1 MITNRSVMLGERS
14 TGDET
19 GMGTLVGVTSIIRPV
34 ILSGG
39 SGTRLWPLS
48 TRERPK
54 QFIDVI
60 GEPLFEATLDRVAGV
75 AAGGQVIVIIGSD
88 QVAEVEKAMSD
99 TDLVATLLIEPSGR
113 NTAPAVIAAALAS
126 EPGDV
131 LVVMPSDHL
140 ISDTSAFLAAMEDAV
155 GMAVAG
161 SLVTFGVEPTRPE
174 TGYGYIQKGEPLGPG
189 FRVARFKEKP
199 DVDEAVELVA
209 DGGHLWN
216 SGMFVFTAASLLTE
230 AEAQVPDVL
239 EGVRA
244 SMPTIR
250 EATMALSDH
259 FSTVRSIS
267 IDHAIMEKA
276 QDVAVVPLDAGWSDI
291 GSWESVWEIGE
302 QDRAGNTLI
311 GDVVAIDVSGCYVRS
326 GSRTVAIAGVE
337 DLVVVETGDVVLI
350 IPRDQSQLVRDLA
363 ARAEQGRRAD

>member
-1 MITNRSVMLGERS
+1 
-14 TGDET
+14 
-19 GMGTLVGVTSIIRPV
+19 V

-60 GEPLFEATLDRVAGV
+60 GEPLFEATLDRVGGV
-75 AAGGQVIVIIGSD
+75 ATEGQVIVIVGAD
-88 QVAEVEKAMSD
+88 QEAEVEKAMST
-99 TDLVATLLIEPSGR
+99 TDLEATLLIEPSGR
-113 NTAPAVIAAALAS
+113 NTAPAVIAAALTA

-131 LVVMPSDHL
+131 LLVMPSDHL
-140 ISDTSAFLAAMEDAV
+140 ISDTSAFLSAVDDAV
-155 GMAVAG
+155 GIAAGG

-174 TGYGYIQKGEPLGPG
+174 TGYGYIEKGEPHGPG

-199 DVDEAVELVA
+199 VVDEALELVA
-209 DGGHLWN
+209 DGRHLWN
-216 SGMFVFTAASLLTE
+216 SGMFVFTAAALLAE
-230 AEAQVPDVL
+230 AERQVPDVL
-239 EGVRA
+239 EGVRE
-244 SMPTIR
+244 SMPPIR
-250 EATMALSDH
+250 QGTLALSER
-259 FSTVRSIS
+259 FSSVRSIS

-350 IPRDQSQLVRDLA
+350 IPKDQSQLVRDLA